1 MPELPEVETISRS
14 MASNIGANIARLE
27 FRRTDIVRGQ
37 DFVPDIL
44 AGKAIKAIYRRGKFL
59 VMIFARQHHLVVH
72 LGMSGRF
79 YMLEQDEEATDKHA
93 HLVIHMSNDRKL
105 VYQDARRFGG
115 VWLVNDI
122 EAFFCRMGPEPLGDE
137 FTPKYLAQVLE
148 GRHTAVKNLLLDQ
161 NLIAGIGNIYADEA
175 LFASGIRPD
184 RPADS
189 LSADEVGELW
199 QAIRSVLQRSIEA
212 RGTTFRDYRDGY
224 NQSGGFQ
231 HQLKVYGK
239 DQQPCPCCGEIVQKG
254 RVGGRGTHYCEKCQR

>member
-14 MASNIGANIARLE
+14 LAPNMGAKALRLE
-27 FRRTDIVRGQ
+27 FKRTDIIRGE
-37 DFVPDIL
+37 DFAPEEL
-44 AGKAIKAIYRRGKFL
+44 TGKVIKAIYRRGKFL
-59 VMIFARQHHLVVH
+59 ILVFPRHHHLVVH

-79 YMLEQDEEATDKHA
+79 YMLDKDEEAADKHV
-93 HLVIHMSNDRKL
+93 HLLIHLNNARKL

-122 EAFFCRMGPEPLGDE
+122 EEFFCRMGPEPLGDE
-137 FTPKYLAQVLE
+137 FTPRYLAQVLE

-161 NLIAGIGNIYADEA
+161 HLIAGIGNIYADEA
-175 LFASGIRPD
+175 LFAAGIRPD

-189 LSADEVGELW
+189 LSVDEVGRLW
-199 QAIRSVLQRSIEA
+199 QAIRDVLKDSIEA

-231 HQLKVYGK
+231 HQLRVYGK
-239 DQQPCPCCGEIVQKG
+239 DDQPCSCCGEPIQKG
-254 RVGGRGTHYCEKCQR
+254 RIGGRGTHYCGKCQS

>member
-14 MASNIGANIARLE
+14 IASNTGAKIDRLE
-27 FRRTDIVRGQ
+27 FRRTDIIRVE
-37 DFVPDIL
+37 DFPPDNIT
-44 AGKAIKAIYRRGKFL
+44 GKAIKNIYRRGKFL
-59 VMIFARQHHLVVH
+59 VMVLPRHHHLVIH

-79 YMLEQDEEATDKHA
+79 YMLDKNEAAADKHV
-93 HLVIHMSNDRKL
+93 HLVIHMSNGRKL

-137 FTPKYLAQVLE
+137 FTSNYLEQVLK

-175 LFASGIRPD
+175 LFAAGIRPD

-189 LSADEVGELW
+189 LSRQEVAKLW
-199 QAIRSVLQRSIEA
+199 QAIREVLASSIEA

-239 DQQPCPCCGEIVQKG
+239 EQQPCSCCGGTIQKG
-254 RVGGRGTHYCEKCQR
+254 RIGGRGTHYCEKCQE